1 MSILYSRTLWGVLGG
16 IALVLLI
23 FHWGDAYGPNAQRYA
38 AVRADLEAKNAV
50 LTRQLQEDAETV
62 SAERADAQ
70 ANLSEFQKA
79 AATFKN
85 KCPLDQTQ
93 VDALNKLI
101 GG

>member
-1 MSILYSRTLWGVLGG
+1 MSILYSRALWGVLGG

-38 AVRADLEAKNAV
+38 AVRADLEAKNAI
-50 LTRQLQEDAETV
+50 LTQQLVDDANTV

-70 ANLSEFQKA
+70 AKLSDFAKA
-79 AATFKN
+79 ASTFQN